1 MKRYTKTIDGK
12 TIIRRADEI
21 VIKGNGSQ
29 TFNPT
34 EAMILADG
42 WTEYVAPV
50 YEPTL
55 EEIKQGKIN
64 EILSYDSSSAVN
76 EFSMGGVPMWLDKL
90 TRVGLRDRL
99 ISESTLGK
107 TETTLWY
114 NSQMFVVNIEKAKH
128 MLILL
133 ENYASECYDN
143 TQRHVSEVLKLSTI
157 DEVLAYDYTIG
168 YPDKLT
174 FEF

>member
-1 MKRYTKTIDGK
+1 MKRYSKVIDGK
-12 TIIRRADEI
+12 TIIKRAEEI

-29 TFNPT
+29 TFNPKKD
-34 EAMILADG
+34 AILADG
-42 WTEYVAPV
+42 WVEYEPPV
-50 YEPTL
+50 IVPTL
-55 EEIKQGKIN
+55 EEIKARKVE
-64 EILSYDSSSAVN
+64 EILAYDSSSAVN
-76 EFSMGGVPMWLDKL
+76 EFSIGGVPMWLDKL

-114 NSQMFVVNIEKAKH
+114 NSQMFVVDIEKAKH

-143 TQRHVSEVLKLSTI
+143 TQRHISEVLKLSTI
-157 DEVLAYDYTIG
+157 EEVLAYDYAMR
-168 YPDKLT
+168 YPDKLA

>member
-1 MKRYTKTIDGK
+1 MIKYYKTIDGK
-12 TIIRRADEI
+12 TIIKTANEI
-21 VIKGNGSQ
+21 VICTATEQ
-29 TFNPT
+29 IINPS
-34 EAMILADG
+34 EALILANG
-42 WTEYVAPV
+42 WEVYVAPV
-50 YEPTL
+50 YVPTI
-55 EEIKQGKIN
+55 EDIKANKVAD
-64 EILSYDSSSAVN
+64 ILAYDSSSAVN
-76 EFSMGGVPMWLDKL
+76 EFSIGGQPMWLDKL

-114 NSQMFVVNIEKAKH
+114 NSQMFVVDIEKAKH

>member
-1 MKRYTKTIDGK
+1 MRKYIKTIDGK
-12 TIIRRADEI
+12 TIIKDASEI
-21 VIKGNGSQ
+21 VVCTATEQI
-29 TFNPT
+29 FNPT
-34 EAMILADG
+34 EEQILADG
-42 WTEYVAPV
+42 WVEYVPKPYV
-50 YEPTL
+50 PTL
-55 EEIKQGKIN
+55 EEVKANKVD
-64 EILSYDSSSAVN
+64 EILAYDSSSEVN
-76 EFSMGGVPMWLDKL
+76 EFSIGGQPMWLDKL

-114 NSQMFVVNIEKAKH
+114 NSQMFVVDIEKAKH

>member
-1 MKRYTKTIDGK
+1 MNRYSKVIDGK
-12 TIIRRADEI
+12 TIIKFADEI
-21 VIKGNGSQ
+21 VIRSNGKQ

-42 WTEYVAPV
+42 WVEYVTPV
-50 YEPTL
+50 YVPTL
-55 EEIKQGKIN
+55 EDIKANKVE
-64 EILSYDSSSAVN
+64 EILAHDSSSTVN
-76 EFSMGGVPMWLDKL
+76 EFSIGGQPMWLDKL

-114 NSQMFVVNIEKAKH
+114 NSQMFVVDIEKAKH